1 MATIRFSNNS
11 SEKITQLELEKCRL
25 SSFFEYRVIFCSFML
40 IFFYRTTTESEL
52 DLDRVNGEALEEPDD
67 PFGVLDALLQSQ
79 LPLRLCII
87 SFMCWATN
95 DIATVLSAPLGMIT
109 SACFFVGRQNSSNAG
124 FTRVVYWCNTC
135 SKSRPRSSISRKTLL
150 ANLVSAS
157 VSTNSFIS
165 NLSIMSL

>member
-11 SEKITQLELEKCRL
+11 SEAIAQLGLEKCRL
-25 SSFFEYRVIFCSFML
+25 SLFFEYRVIFCSFML

-67 PFGVLDALLQSQ
+67 PFGVLDELLQSQ

-95 DIATVLSAPLGMIT
+95 DIATRNGLHTILID
-109 SACFFVGRQNSSNAG
+109 SS
-124 FTRVVYWCNTC
+124 Y
-135 SKSRPRSSISRKTLL
+135 
-150 ANLVSAS
+150 
-157 VSTNSFIS
+157 
-165 NLSIMSL
+165 